1 MEKAAPGLTM
11 LQVGLDAGSS
21 PVHLLETPFN
31 VLVVVVKLCGARPAE
46 GLIFVPLAVYSHNP
60 YDIRMS

>member
-1 MEKAAPGLTM
+1 MENAAPGLTM

-46 GLIFVPLAVYSHNP
+46 GLIFVPLAVYS
-60 YDIRMS
+60 